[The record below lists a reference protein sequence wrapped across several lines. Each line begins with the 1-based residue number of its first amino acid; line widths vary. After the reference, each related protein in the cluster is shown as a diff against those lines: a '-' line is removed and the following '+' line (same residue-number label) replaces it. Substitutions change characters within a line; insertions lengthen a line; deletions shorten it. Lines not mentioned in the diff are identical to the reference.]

1 MSLKENLQ
9 KLARRLFGISEVR
22 QDEGSSF
29 NLFASSERQV
39 QTRAADYNS
48 YLKSV
53 LKNEWVAVALIRIT
67 DAIMFNGWK
76 IKSDST
82 DEDVEKTHPAV
93 TLFKNPNPLQTW
105 TNFIEEL
112 LGHWLLTG
120 NAFIW
125 KRPSVAGGKIPSQL
139 WLLRPDRIKIA
150 PDPVTF
156 IKHYEYAVGSGKPQ
170 IFQVSEIVHV
180 RFGNP
185 MDPYFGLGRIG
196 VAERLYDSDIAAADY
211 MARFWQNDASPGSIL
226 EVEGRLHDDT
236 LRHLKESWQEEHSGF
251 RKSHKVAVLEEG
263 LKWKPAGT
271 TPRESSFIQ
280 TRKANR
286 EGIMGI
292 WGLQPLQA
300 GITEGSNRA
309 TAFVQKWLFE
319 RGAIQPLLK
328 RLNDS
333 FTLITVLFG
342 SLKFEFD
349 ELIQEDSVEDS
360 QIAQQYFAI
369 GALTP
374 NEVRTIYA
382 GLPKIDNPAMD
393 LTYFQN
399 GLFEVGGEPAA
410 APGPFAVEEEPP
422 VDLPTPDRS
431 QQNDRGTE
439 GKQAA
444 PRGTPLQR
452 KLLRHYRM
460 RHGVQ
465 THKMRLTV
473 QKFFLEQGK
482 RTIERFLH
490 GKSAEHFAEICFKW
504 APPLHQQ
511 MFDEKSV
518 DDIFDPVQDDKLWQQ
533 TMKLSFTATMQEE
546 FSVTSR
552 LLGYTPGPGTLP
564 FEPGSPTFDGPIQRL
579 ASKVTHVS
587 ETTRTKLRE
596 VLDDGIRRGLSPTA
610 IADGAIDQGYFG
622 IRGVFDAHWK
632 HGRFAQHRSQ
642 LIARTESARAM
653 DQSNVAAY
661 KGLGVQVCDVI
672 GCEDSSIW
680 PGQKYGCNSQNI
692 PIDEANKIQFHP
704 NHTGMV
710 VPRLAKAILIS
721 RVLSGLA
728 AAANGGYA
736 AR

>member
-1 MSLKENLQ
+1 MSLKISLQ
-9 KLARRLFGISEVR
+9 KLARRLCGISEVR

-48 YLKSV
+48 YLKSL

-76 IKSDST
+76 IKVDET
-82 DEDVEKTHPAV
+82 DKDVEKTHPAV

-105 TNFIEEL
+105 ENFIEEL
-112 LGHWLLTG
+112 VGHWLLTG

-125 KRPSVAGGKIPSQL
+125 KRPSVAGGTIPAQL
-139 WLLRPDRIKIA
+139 WLLRPDRIKII

-156 IKHYEYAVGSGKPQ
+156 IKHYEYSAGSGKPEKFQ
-170 IFQVSEIVHV
+170 IKEIVHV

-185 MDPYFGLGRIG
+185 MDPYFGLGRVG
-196 VAERLYDSDIAAADY
+196 VAERLYDSDIAAAEY
-211 MARFWQNDASPGSIL
+211 MARFWANDASPGSVL

-251 RKSHKVAVLEEG
+251 RKAHKVAVLEEG

-319 RGAIQPLLK
+319 RGTIQPLLK
-328 RLNDS
+328 RLNGS
-333 FTLITVLFG
+333 FTLIVKLFG
-342 SLKFEFD
+342 ALKFEFE
-349 ELIQEDSVEDS
+349 ELIQEDSVEDA
-360 QIAQQYFAI
+360 QISGQYFNQ

-374 NEVRTIYA
+374 NDIRTIYA
-382 GLPKIDNPAMD
+382 GLPRIEGNPAMD
-393 LTYFQN
+393 KTYFQN
-399 GLFEVGGEPAA
+399 GLFAVGEEPAA
-410 APGPFAVEEEPP
+410 APGQFTIEEQPD
-422 VDLPTPDRS
+422 VTPTPDES
-431 QQNDRGTE
+431 TNGVE
-439 GKQAA
+439 GKLVG

-465 THKMRLTV
+465 THKMRLAI
-473 QKFFLEQGK
+473 QKFFLAQGK

-490 GKSAEHFAEICFKW
+490 GKKSA
-504 APPLHQQ
+504 
-511 MFDEKSV
+511 

-533 TMKLSFTATMQEE
+533 TMKRSFMATIQEE
-546 FSVTSR
+546 FGFTAR
-552 LLGYTPGPGTLP
+552 LLGYTPGSDTLP
-564 FEPGSPTFDGPIQRL
+564 FEPGSPSFDGPIQRL

-587 ETTRTKLRE
+587 ETTRAKLRE

-653 DQSNVAAY
+653 DQSNVAVY

-672 GCEDSSIW
+672 GCEDNSIW

>member
-29 NLFASSERQV
+29 NLFASSERKG

-48 YLKSV
+48 YLKSL

-76 IKSDST
+76 IKTDAN

-125 KRPSVAGGKIPSQL
+125 KRPSVAGGKIPAQL
-139 WLLRPDRIKIA
+139 WLLRPDRIKIV

-170 IFQVSEIVHV
+170 IFQVSEIVHI

-211 MARFWQNDASPGSIL
+211 MARFWENDASPGSVL

-236 LRHLKESWQEEHSGF
+236 LRHLKESWQEEHRGF
-251 RKSHKVAVLEEG
+251 RKAHRVAILEEG
-263 LKWKPAGT
+263 LKWKPGGT
-271 TPRESSFIQ
+271 TPKEASFIE

-286 EGIMGI
+286 EGILGI

-333 FTLITVLFG
+333 FTLITVFFG
-342 SLKFEFD
+342 PLKFEFE
-349 ELIQEDSVEDS
+349 ELVQEDSVEDS
-360 QIAQQYFAI
+360 QIAQQYFQI
-369 GALTP
+369 GAITP
-374 NEVRTIYA
+374 NEIRTIYA
-382 GLPKIDNPAMD
+382 GLPKIENPAMD
-393 LTYFQN
+393 LTYFQG

-410 APGPFAVEEEPP
+410 APGQFAVEDPVETPPNLNGDLSEP
-422 VDLPTPDRS
+422 RS
-431 QQNDRGTE
+431 
-439 GKQAA
+439 KQAA

-465 THKMRLTV
+465 TYKMRLTV
-473 QKFFLEQGK
+473 QKFFKAQGE

-490 GKSAEHFAEICFKW
+490 GK
-504 APPLHQQ
+504 
-511 MFDEKSV
+511 KSV

-533 TMKLSFTATMQEE
+533 TMKLSFTATLQEE
-546 FSVTSR
+546 FGFTAK
-552 LLGYTPGPGTLP
+552 LMGYTPGPGTLP
-564 FEPGSPTFDGPIQRL
+564 FEPGSPSFEGPIQRL

-653 DQSNVAAY
+653 DQSNVAVY

-692 PIDEANKIQFHP
+692 PIDESDKIQFHP

-710 VPRLAKAILIS
+710 VPRLAKALLIS
-721 RVLSGLA
+721 RVLSGLTA
-728 AAANGGYA
+728 AYNGGYVA
-736 AR
+736 H